1 MSNTYNTR
9 AMVLDCDRP
18 GRLAFERFKLPAPA
32 EGDLVLQTELSGVCG
47 SDLHL
52 FHGWFKRGLIV
63 PGHEFVG
70 RVVEIGGEM
79 LDAEGRPL
87 KVDDL
92 VVPESQVPCRRCRF
106 CRGLGSRYDKVVD
119 YSACESFFFF
129 GSKPIGDPPSVIGG
143 WSDYVQVPGNALLHK
158 IEDDLAPLEA
168 IVLLEPLSVAVKAVA
183 KAGVVPG
190 DTVVVQG
197 PGVIGLCTVVAARV
211 AGASKIMLIG
221 TEKAEARLRAG
232 EMLGADL
239 TVNLQRDNP
248 FEILYNATSGS
259 LADRVIDASGAKQA
273 FQQGLD
279 MTGRTGVYV
288 NIGGFRPEDEVTL
301 RPDRLKRDKIDIR
314 FSHMGTNAYGPA
326 WSIIRSRRFPLEK
339 LVTHYFPLEEAE
351 RALQALEG
359 REGDPIKVVLTF
371 EHRAA

>member
-1 MSNTYNTR
+1 MSSVYHTR

-18 GRLAFERFKLPAPA
+18 GQLTLERFELPAPPT
-32 EGDLVLQTELSGVCG
+32 GDLILQTELSGVCG

-52 FHGWFKRGLIV
+52 YHGWFKRGLIV

-70 RVVEIGGEM
+70 RVVQVGVEM

-87 KVDDL
+87 KVGDL
-92 VVPESQVPCRRCRF
+92 VVPESQVSCRRCRF
-106 CRGLGSRYDKVVD
+106 CRGVGSRYDKVVD
-119 YSACESFFFF
+119 YNACESFFFF

-158 IEDDLAPLEA
+158 IEDDMAPLEA

-197 PGVIGLCTVVAARV
+197 PGIIGLSTVVAARA
-211 AGASKIMLIG
+211 AGASEIILTG
-221 TEKAEARLRAG
+221 TTEDEARLRAG

-239 TVNLQRDNP
+239 TVDLLKDDP
-248 FEILYNATSGS
+248 VETLYNATSGQ

-288 NIGGFRPEDEVTL
+288 NIGGFRPDDEVTF

-326 WSIIRSRRFPLEK
+326 LSIIRSRRFPLEK

-351 RALQALEG
+351 LALQALER
-359 REGDPIKVVLTF
+359 REGEPIKVVLTF
-371 EHRAA
+371 ENREA

>member
-1 MSNTYNTR
+1 MRDTYDTR
-9 AMVLDCDRP
+9 AVVLDCDRP
-18 GRLAFERFKLPAPA
+18 GQLTLERFELPAPA
-32 EGDLVLQTELSGVCG
+32 KGDLILQTELSGVCG

-52 FHGWFKRGLIV
+52 YHGWFKRGLIV

-70 RVVEIGGEM
+70 RVVEVGGEV
-79 LDAEGRPL
+79 LDAQGQPL
-87 KVDDL
+87 KVGDL

-106 CRGLGSRYDKVVD
+106 CLGGGSRYDKVVD
-119 YSACESFFFF
+119 YNACESFFFF

-197 PGVIGLCTVVAARV
+197 PGIIGLSTVVAARA
-211 AGASKIMLIG
+211 AGASMIMLTG
-221 TEKAEARLRAG
+221 ASVDEARLRAG

-239 TVNLQRDNP
+239 TVDLQRENP
-248 FEILYNATSGS
+248 FDILHSATSGN

-279 MTGRTGVYV
+279 MTGRSGVYV
-288 NIGGFRPEDEVTL
+288 NIGGFRPEDEITF
-301 RPDRLKRDKIDIR
+301 RPDRLKREKIDIR

-326 WSIIRSRRFPLEK
+326 LSIIRSRRFPLEK